1 MNEIET
7 KTAGLEAE
15 IGIAFKDKKLIA
27 AALCHSSYVNES
39 EVKIRSYERLEFL
52 GDSVLS
58 LVVSEFIYKK
68 YPKLTEGELSKLR
81 TALVSEDAL
90 CKFAETINL
99 SEYILFGTGEKKQ
112 GSRGKHSIVA
122 DVFESVIAAVYFD
135 FGLETVSEYI
145 KRFLPEDPASELMID
160 SGVKFDYK
168 TRLQEIIQKNPE
180 EQIEYV
186 ILSEDGPAHMR
197 TFTAAVMLNSNVLS
211 QGCGST
217 KKQACQ
223 EAAKQALNLMGIK

>member
-7 KTAGLEAE
+7 RVAGLEAA
-15 IGIAFKDKKLIA
+15 IGITFKDKKLIA

-58 LVVSEFIYKK
+58 LVVSEVIYKK
-68 YPKLTEGELSKLR
+68 YPKLSEGELSKLR

-90 CKFAETINL
+90 CKFAERINL
-99 SEYILFGTGEKKQ
+99 SEHILFGAGERKL

-122 DVFESVIAAVYFD
+122 DVFESVIAAIYLD
-135 FGLETVSEYI
+135 FGLKKTAEYI
-145 KRFLPEDPASELMID
+145 KSYLPDDPAAELMTET
-160 SGVKFDYK
+160 GVKFDYK

-180 EQIEYV
+180 EQIEYT
-186 ILSEDGPAHMR
+186 ILSEDGPPHMR
-197 TFTAAVMLNSNVLS
+197 TFTAAVMLNSNILS
-211 QGCGST
+211 KGTGST

-223 EAAKQALNLMGIK
+223 EAAKEALNLMGIS

>member
-1 MNEIET
+1 MKEIED
-7 KTAGLEAE
+7 KISGLEKA
-15 IGIAFKDKKLIA
+15 IGIEFKDKKLIA
-27 AALCHSSYVNES
+27 SALCHSSFVNES
-39 EVKIRSYERLEFL
+39 EVKIHSYERLEFL

-58 LVVSEFIYKK
+58 LSVSEAIYKK
-68 YPKLTEGELSKLR
+68 YPRLTEGELSKLR
-81 TALVSEDAL
+81 AALVSEDAL
-90 CKFAETINL
+90 CKFAEKINL
-99 SEYILFGTGEKKQ
+99 YEYILFGAGEKKQ

-122 DVFESVIAAVYFD
+122 DVFESVIAAIYLD
-135 FGLETVSEYI
+135 FGLETAASYI

-186 ILSEDGPAHMR
+186 ILSEDGPAHMK
-197 TFTAAVMLNSNVLS
+197 TFTAAVMLNSNMLS
-211 QGCGST
+211 KGTGNT

-223 EAAKQALNLMGIK
+223 EAAKAALNLMGIK